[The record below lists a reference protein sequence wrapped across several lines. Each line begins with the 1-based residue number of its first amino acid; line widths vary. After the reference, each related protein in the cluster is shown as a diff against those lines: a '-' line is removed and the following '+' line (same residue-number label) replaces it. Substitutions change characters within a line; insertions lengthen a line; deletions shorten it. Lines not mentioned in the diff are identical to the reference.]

1 MSAGRTTHR
10 PLTVAALLL
19 ALFMAAMEMTV
30 VSTAMP
36 TVVAELGGA
45 LHYAWVF
52 TAYMLTSTVTVPIY
66 GKLADLYGRKPVMLI
81 AMALFLAGSMASGQA
96 RTMGQL
102 IAFRAVQ
109 GIGAGGMQPMAL
121 TVVGDIFEI
130 EERARMQAVFGAVWA
145 VAGLVGPLLGGG
157 IVAALSWR
165 WVFYVNVPFGLL
177 SAALLVV
184 AFVETIERKKRTLD
198 LLGAAVMASA
208 VVALLLGTDG
218 VAPWVLLPASAILFA
233 GFLVIERR
241 AKEPLVPL
249 DLFAQR
255 MLATASA
262 LGVTSGGAMVGLMTF
277 VPLYAQG
284 VRATSPTEAGST
296 IATMAVAWPVASAIA
311 GRLIPRIGFRALVRL
326 GFTTTALATIGL
338 AWAMRDGAA
347 STTTLRIAS
356 ACFGIGMG
364 FGNTPLVI
372 AVQTSV
378 SFSQRGVATASTMFF
393 RNIGG
398 TVAVGVM
405 GVVLASTLLEGAARG
420 ECVPTGAASG
430 GSACGADLI
439 AKILGPERRSV
450 DPTVLASIAGD
461 LAKGIDRVMLIV
473 VVLVVL
479 AAALAWV
486 FPKHVAAPPA
496 PR

>member
-1 MSAGRTTHR
+1 MSETRTAPSNPPPTGAPRQTRR

-66 GKLADLYGRKPVMLI
+66 GKLADLYGRKPVMLV
-81 AMALFLAGSMASGQA
+81 AMALFLIGSMASGQA

-109 GIGAGGMQPMAL
+109 GVGAGGMQPMAL
-121 TVVGDIFEI
+121 TIVGDIFAI
-130 EERARMQAVFGAVWA
+130 EERARMQGVFGAVWA
-145 VAGLVGPLLGGG
+145 VAGLAGPLLGGA
-157 IVAALSWR
+157 IVATLSWR
-165 WVFYVNVPFGLL
+165 WVFYVNVPFGII
-177 SAALLVV
+177 SAALLV
-184 AFVETIERKKRTLD
+184 FSLVETIEKKDHTLD
-198 LLGAAVMASA
+198 VLGALLMSGSVIAQ
-208 VVALLLGTDG
+208 LLGTDG
-218 VAPWVLLPASAILFA
+218 VMPFVLLPVSAILLL
-233 GFLVIERR
+233 GFLVVEKR

-249 DLFAQR
+249 ALFAQR
-255 MLATASA
+255 MLATSSG
-262 LGVTSGGAMVGLMTF
+262 LGVTSGGAMIGLMTF

-284 VRATSPTEAGST
+284 VLGTGPTEAGST
-296 IATMAVAWPVASAIA
+296 IATMAVAWPVASAIS
-311 GRLIPRIGFRALVRL
+311 GRLIARIGFRALVRI
-326 GFTTTALATIGL
+326 GFTLTAFATVALA
-338 AWAMRDGAA
+338 WSMRNGGG
-347 STTTLRIAS
+347 SVTTLRIAS

-378 SFSQRGVATASTMFF
+378 TFSQRGVATASTMFF

-405 GVVLASTLLEGAARG
+405 GVVLASTLLA
-420 ECVPTGAASG
+420 GAASG
-430 GSACGADLI
+430 AGGADLD
-439 AKILGPERRSV
+439 ARILGPERRSIESN
-450 DPTVLASIAGD
+450 VLTAIAGD
-461 LAKGIDRVMLIV
+461 LARGLDRVMIIV
-473 VVLVVL
+473 VVLTIL
-479 AAALAWV
+479 AMGLAWV
-486 FPKHVAAPPA
+486 FPKEVKPPPA
-496 PR
+496 A

>member
-1 MSAGRTTHR
+1 MTPPRTTHR
-10 PLTVAALLL
+10 PVTVAALLL

-66 GKLADLYGRKPVMLI
+66 GKLADLYGRKPVMLV
-81 AMALFLAGSMASGQA
+81 AMALFLFGSMASGQS

-102 IAFRAVQ
+102 IVFRAIQ
-109 GIGAGGMQPMAL
+109 GVGAGGMQPMAL
-121 TVVGDIFEI
+121 TVVGDIFAI

-157 IVAALSWR
+157 IVAVLSWR
-165 WVFYVNVPFGLL
+165 WVFYVNVPFGIL
-177 SAALLVV
+177 SAGLLVYGL
-184 AFVETIERKKRTLD
+184 VETIEKKDHTLD
-198 LLGAAVMASA
+198 ILGALLMSGAVI
-208 VVALLLGTDG
+208 ALLLGTDG
-218 VAPWVLLPASAILFA
+218 VMPFVLLPASALLVA
-233 GFLVIERR
+233 AFLVVEKH

-249 DLFAQR
+249 ALFAQR
-255 MLATASA
+255 MLATSSG
-262 LGVTSGGAMVGLMTF
+262 LGVTSGGAMIGLMTF

-284 VRATSPTEAGST
+284 VLGSSPTEAGST

-311 GRLIPRIGFRALVRL
+311 GRLISKIGFRALVRL
-326 GFTTTALATIGL
+326 GFTMTAIATIAM
-338 AWAMRDGAA
+338 AWSMRNGGG
-347 STTTLRIAS
+347 SVTTLRIAS

-405 GVVLASTLLEGAARG
+405 GVVLASTLLA
-420 ECVPTGAASG
+420 GAASG
-430 GSACGADLI
+430 AGGADLV
-439 AKILGPERRSV
+439 ARILGPERRSI
-450 DPTVLASIAGD
+450 DASVLASISGD
-461 LAKGIDRVMLIV
+461 LAKGLDHVMTIVMLLTI
-473 VVLVVL
+473 LAAVL
-479 AAALAWV
+479 AWL
-486 FPKHVAAPPA
+486 FPKHVAPPSGSTS
-496 PR
+496 P